1 MTTTIERDY
10 QPELDGLRAL
20 AVVAVLLCHL
30 EIGWLPGGFVGVDI
44 FFVLSGYLITRLIAA
59 EIVETGRFRFG
70 NFYVRRVRR
79 LYPALLTTVIVT
91 WIGAFLLLS
100 PAQMKGFAESAI
112 AALLSFSNILFYLE
126 ADYFDALATTKP
138 LLHTWSLS
146 VEEQFYLLWPLTL
159 LAAHRLFGR
168 RGMIVAL
175 ALICGGSLWLAQFW
189 LEADRTAAFYM
200 LPARAIE
207 LGLGALLVFLPAL
220 RNRWLLNLA
229 FIAGVA
235 AMLVPMLLYTE
246 DTPFPGL
253 PAMLPCIG
261 AALFIA
267 ASKAEA
273 AAPFRL
279 APVAWVG
286 RISYSLYLVH
296 WPLIVL
302 WRAYTYRPIEWTDA
316 LLLGGL
322 AVLLAWLQ
330 YALVEQRFRRPVPG
344 RNRRVIAVLASL
356 AVVLSATS
364 AATALG
370 NGWSWRIPPERL
382 TRVVDPMDTRD
393 CRRRNPD
400 FDRDLVT
407 CQNFRDRQKDLFVWG
422 DSHALHLAPGL
433 FSAFAD
439 SNVYILYRSACP
451 PQSGFG
457 GYVRDYASEAQERD
471 CVERNEKALRFFLE
485 GPPRNIVITSAKRE
499 KAAQMAA
506 VTEPIVR
513 QLAEAGNTVVVLGDF
528 IRPAVNLVDCT
539 AAPALLVSDAWITA
553 RCTGNARAAARE
565 LAYNDEMAALLPAFV
580 SPNDVQCPGD
590 VCQFIDGTRLLFRDD
605 HHLSEAGATLFI
617 ERLKP
622 LLPF

>member
-1 MTTTIERDY
+1 MTERVY

-20 AVVAVLLCHL
+20 AVIGVLLCHL
-30 EIGWLPGGFVGVDI
+30 EVAWLPGGFVGVDI
-44 FFVLSGYLITRLIAA
+44 FFVLSGYLITRLITA
-59 EIVETGRFRFG
+59 EILETGRFRFG
-70 NFYVRRVRR
+70 NFYVRRIRR
-79 LYPALLTTVIVT
+79 LYPALVTTVIAA
-91 WIGAFLLLS
+91 WIGSFLLLS
-100 PAQMKGFAESAI
+100 PAQMENFAESAI
-112 AALLSFSNILFYLE
+112 SALFSYSNVLFYLE

-159 LAAHRLFGR
+159 LFAHKLFGR

-175 ALICGGSLWLAQFW
+175 AVICVASLGLAQFW

-220 RNRWLLNLA
+220 RNRLLMNA
-229 FIAGVA
+229 TTIAGVA
-235 AMLVPMLLYTE
+235 AMIVPMVLYTE
-246 DTPFPGL
+246 NTPFPGL

-267 ASKAEA
+267 ASRSEA

-302 WRAYTYRPIEWTDA
+302 WRAYTYRPIEWGDG

-322 AVLLAWLQ
+322 ALLLAWLQ
-330 YALVEQRFRRPVPG
+330 YTLIEQRFRHPVPG
-344 RNRRVIAVLASL
+344 RNRRVITALVSIAVF
-356 AVVLSATS
+356 VSATS

-370 NGWSWRIPPERL
+370 NGWAWRIPPERI
-382 TRVVDPMDTRD
+382 TRVVDPMDTRA
-393 CRRRNPD
+393 CKRRNPD
-400 FDRDLVT
+400 LDRRLAT
-407 CQNFRDRQKDLFVWG
+407 CQNFRDKQKDLFVWG

-433 FSAFAD
+433 FKAFAD
-439 SNVYILYRSACP
+439 RNVYILYRSACT

-457 GYVRDYASEAQERD
+457 GYVREYPSDKQELD
-471 CVERNEKALRFFLE
+471 CVERNERALRFFLD
-485 GPPRNIVITSAKRE
+485 GPPRDIIITSAKRE
-499 KAAQMAA
+499 TPELIAD
-506 VTEPIVR
+506 VTEPILS
-513 QLAEAGNTVVVLGDF
+513 QLRAAGNNVVVLGDF
-528 IRPAVNLVDCT
+528 IRPAINLVDCT
-539 AAPALLVSDAWITA
+539 AAPTYLVGDAWIAT
-553 RCTGNARAAARE
+553 RCTGNPRVAAGE
-565 LAYNDEMAALLPAFV
+565 LAYNEALQALLPTFV
-580 SPNDVQCPGD
+580 SPNDVQCPNG
-590 VCQFIDGTRLLFRDD
+590 VCQFFDGTRLLFRDD
-605 HHLSEAGATLFI
+605 HHLSDAGAAVFM